1 MSQNLRV
8 ALWVPNVDPAA
19 IGNAVLTSGN
29 PTANKRIPSAF
40 GAAGGGSGGG
50 TVDFATDAEVAA
62 GVIQNE
68 AINPQTLRTEMSR
81 EFAILAADF
90 SGAIAITASSGV
102 ASANRLVKTN
112 LGGVLDPTLVML
124 DGGTF

>member
-19 IGNAVLTSGN
+19 IGNAVLTAAV
-29 PTANKRIPSAF
+29 PTANKRIPSVF
-40 GAAGGGSGGG
+40 AAGGGGGGG

-81 EFAILAADF
+81 EFGILAADF
-90 SGAIAITASSGV
+90 SSAIAISASTGV

>member
-19 IGNAVLTSGN
+19 IGNAVLTAAV
-29 PTANKRIPSAF
+29 PTANKRIPSVF
-40 GAAGGGSGGG
+40 
-50 TVDFATDAEVAA
+50 AA

-90 SGAIAITASSGV
+90 GGAIAITQSTGV